1 MRIAFDLRRI
11 GNPGI
16 GRYMKSLVES
26 VAQAAPT
33 DDYFLIVAPGTESL
47 LPDAPGAERVF
58 AGSPYYS
65 VGEQI
70 ELPRL
75 IERYGIDLLHAPH
88 FVVPVRKK
96 CRTVVTI
103 HDTIHLIYPQDLPSF
118 TGRVYARLMMMTAV
132 RVADRIIALSGHAK
146 SEIVRLLGARE
157 AKIQVVPHPG
167 VSPEFFVRHDKVT
180 LAETRA
186 KFGISGRYIL
196 YTGIFRERK
205 NHIGLLRSFA
215 LLRQKQKDVQLVIA
229 GPLDKGEAILKGMA
243 AKFGIADQ
251 VVLTRFVSNEELPA
265 LYFGAS
271 VYACPSLYEG
281 FGLTVLEAMACG
293 VPVVAH
299 TGTSLP
305 EICGD
310 AALLSDATQ
319 AEKFAAALE
328 MALEPGMMRDSLI
341 ERGFQ
346 NVKRYSRDKCSTEV
360 IRLYNELSG
369 RTVQE
374 VMR

>member
-1 MRIAFDLRRI
+1 
-11 GNPGI
+11 
-16 GRYMKSLVES
+16 MKSLVES

-132 RVADRIIALSGHAK
+132 RVADRVITDSNHAK
-146 SEIVRLLGARE
+146 FEIVRLLG
-157 AKIQVVPHPG
+157 VPAEKVRVIFPG
-167 VSPEFFVRHDKVT
+167 VNCEFTPNSDFSSVDAVRQDFDI
-180 LAETRA
+180 R
-186 KFGISGRYIL
+186 GDYIL
-196 YTGIFRERK
+196 FTGIYKQRK
-205 NHIGLLRSFA
+205 NHIGLLRAFA
-215 LLRQKQKDVQLVIA
+215 LLRRQRQNLQLVIA
-229 GPLDKGEAILKGMA
+229 GPLSEGEAILKKCA
-243 AKFGIADQ
+243 ADLGIGDDIR
-251 VVLTRFVSNEELPA
+251 LTGFVPAKQLPA
-265 LYFGAS
+265 LYSGAS

-281 FGLTVLEAMACG
+281 FGFTVLEAMASG

-299 TGTSLP
+299 NATSLP
-305 EICGD
+305 EVCGD
-310 AALLSDATQ
+310 AALLSDATEP
-319 AEKFAAALE
+319 EKFAAALE
-328 MALEPGMMRDSLI
+328 LALEPGTLRDSLI
-341 ERGFQ
+341 EHGFE
-346 NVKRYSRDKCSTEV
+346 NVKRFSWEKCSTEV